1 MGLIGKSKRSFFI
14 GLTPYHQL
22 YHNAVSQLEAEVAA
36 IRLARDRAAHPQ
48 TSNSSSTGSS
58 AAAGSGGR
66 PVSLGLGTITEQDG
80 HYTDSDEET
89 PLTPANNTTTTR
101 AAAAT
106 TAPPGV
112 PVRSTSPLPV
122 NNSRRPGSTG
132 RHSPKTGPSRTPSRN
147 LTGTLNRP
155 ASTFIGDFNN
165 IYGEDEVSEGEDEYV
180 AYEDAPVRPINKVD
194 RNDQKNK
201 SFYKHKQ
208 QPQSAAQG
216 LAGVQSPLVTMEV
229 YPRPGVNKEISGS
242 GSRQQSLR

>member
-1 MGLIGKSKRSFFI
+1 M
-14 GLTPYHQL
+14 
-22 YHNAVSQLEAEVAA
+22 SQLEAEVAA

-48 TSNSSSTGSS
+48 TSSSSTGSS

-89 PLTPANNTTTTR
+89 PLTPANNTTTTTR
-101 AAAAT
+101 AAEAT
-106 TAPPGV
+106 TAPAGV
-112 PVRSTSPLPV
+112 PVRSTSPVPV
-122 NNSRRPGSTG
+122 TNSRRPGSTG
-132 RHSPKTGPSRTPSRN
+132 RHSPKIGPSRTPSRN
-147 LTGTLNRP
+147 MTGTLNRP

-165 IYGEDEVSEGEDEYV
+165 IYGEDEVSEGEEEFF

-208 QPQSAAQG
+208 QPQG